1 MIGKR
6 AKILSLAHVEDL
18 LFFAQHTRHPI
29 RNQVI
34 VLLSLKAGLRAAE
47 IANLSWDMVVD
58 PTGEIATTLE
68 LQDHVA
74 KKGSGRVI
82 PIHRDLREAL
92 MQLRAEPFGTNSTV
106 IQSERGGP
114 MQPIAIVCWFAKAY
128 RAIGLKGCSSH
139 SGRRTFITRAARLV
153 HRTGGSLRDVQVLA
167 GHRSLLTTQRYIDG
181 DTDSQRQLVAL
192 I

>member
-6 AKILSLAHVEDL
+6 AKILAQGHVEDL
-18 LFFAQHTRHPI
+18 LFFAQHTRHPT

-68 LQDHVA
+68 LRDHVA
-74 KKGSGRVI
+74 KNGSGRVI
-82 PIHRDLREAL
+82 PIHPDLREAL
-92 MQLRAEPFGTNSTV
+92 MQLRLTRSETNGAV
-106 IQSERGGP
+106 IASERGGS
-114 MQPIAIVCWFAKAY
+114 MRPIAIVCWFAKAY
-128 RAIGLKGCSSH
+128 RAIGLTGCSSH

-153 HRTGGSLRDVQVLA
+153 HRAGGSLRDVQLLA
-167 GHRSLLTTQRYIDG
+167 GHRSLLTTQAYIDG

>member
-6 AKILSLAHVEDL
+6 AKILAQSHVEDL

-68 LQDHVA
+68 LRDHVA
-74 KKGSGRVI
+74 KNGSGRVI
-82 PIHRDLREAL
+82 PIHCDLREAL
-92 MQLRAEPFGTNSTV
+92 MQLRADHSGTSGAV
-106 IQSERGGP
+106 IASERGGP
-114 MQPIAIVCWFAKAY
+114 MRPIAIVCWFARAY
-128 RAIGLKGCSSH
+128 RAIGLTGCSSH

-153 HRTGGSLRDVQVLA
+153 HKAGASLRDVQLLA

-181 DTDSQRQLVAL
+181 DTDVQRQLVAL

>member
-6 AKILSLAHVEDL
+6 AKILAQGHVEDL

-29 RNQVI
+29 RNHVI

-47 IANLSWDMVVD
+47 IANLTWDMVVD
-58 PTGEIATTLE
+58 AMGEIATTLE
-68 LQDHVA
+68 LRDRVA

-82 PIHRDLREAL
+82 PIHSDLREAL
-92 MQLRAEPFGTNSTV
+92 IQLHADHPGTDGTV

-114 MQPIAIVCWFAKAY
+114 MRPIAIVCWFAKAY
-128 RAIGLKGCSSH
+128 RAIGLTGCSSH

-153 HRTGGSLRDVQVLA
+153 HRTGGSLRDVQLLA

>member
-6 AKILSLAHVEDL
+6 AKILAQAHVEDL

-58 PTGEIATTLE
+58 PTGEVATTLE
-68 LQDHVA
+68 LRDRVA
-74 KKGSGRVI
+74 KNGSGRVI
-82 PIHRDLREAL
+82 PIHPDLREAL
-92 MQLRAEPFGTNSTV
+92 MQLRADHSGTSGAV
-106 IQSERGGP
+106 VQSERGGP
-114 MQPIAIVCWFAKAY
+114 MRPIAIVCWFAKAY
-128 RAIGLKGCSSH
+128 RAIGLTGCSSH
-139 SGRRTFITRAARLV
+139 SGRRT
-153 HRTGGSLRDVQVLA
+153 
-167 GHRSLLTTQRYIDG
+167 LLTTQAYIDG

>member
-6 AKILSLAHVEDL
+6 AKILAQAHVEDL
-18 LFFAQHTRHPI
+18 LFFAEHTRHPI

-68 LQDHVA
+68 LRDHVA
-74 KKGSGRVI
+74 KNGSGRVI
-82 PIHRDLREAL
+82 PIHPDLREAL
-92 MQLRAEPFGTNSTV
+92 MQLRADPSGTGGAV
-106 IQSERGGP
+106 IASERGGP
-114 MQPIAIVCWFAKAY
+114 MRPIAIVCWFARAY
-128 RAIGLKGCSSH
+128 RAIGLTGCSSH

-153 HRTGGSLRDVQVLA
+153 HKAGASLRDVQLLA

-181 DTDSQRQLVAL
+181 DTDVQRQLVAL

>member
-6 AKILSLAHVEDL
+6 AKILAQSHVEDL
-18 LFFAQHTRHPI
+18 LFFAQHTRHPN

-34 VLLSLKAGLRAAE
+34 VLLPLKAGLRAAE

-82 PIHRDLREAL
+82 PIHPDLREAL
-92 MQLRAEPFGTNSTV
+92 MQLRADHSGANGAV
-106 IQSERGGP
+106 IASERGGP
-114 MQPIAIVCWFAKAY
+114 MRPIAIVCY
-128 RAIGLKGCSSH
+128 RFWQARRSS
-139 SGRRTFITRAARLV
+139 IRLPLQM
-153 HRTGGSLRDVQVLA
+153 LRPCWPQ
-167 GHRSLLTTQRYIDG
+167 
-181 DTDSQRQLVAL
+181 
-192 I
+192 

>member
-6 AKILSLAHVEDL
+6 AKILAQAHVENL
-18 LFFAQHTRHPI
+18 LFFASHSRHPI

-47 IANLSWDMVVD
+47 IVNLTWDMVVD
-58 PTGEIATTLE
+58 PMGEIATTLE
-68 LQDHVA
+68 LQDRVA

-82 PIHRDLREAL
+82 PIHPDLREAL
-92 MQLRAEPFGTNSTV
+92 MQLRAEHSAANGTV
-106 IQSERGGP
+106 IASERGGP
-114 MQPIAIVCWFAKAY
+114 MRPIAIVCWFAKAY
-128 RAIGLKGCSSH
+128 RAIGLTGCSSH

>member
-6 AKILSLAHVEDL
+6 AKILAQSHVEDL

-47 IANLSWDMVVD
+47 IANLAWDMVVD

-68 LQDHVA
+68 LRDHVA
-74 KKGSGRVI
+74 KNGSGRVI
-82 PIHRDLREAL
+82 PVHPDLREAL
-92 MQLRAEPFGTNSTV
+92 MQLRADHSGTSGAV
-106 IQSERGGP
+106 IASERGGA
-114 MQPIAIVCWFAKAY
+114 MRPIAIVCWFARAY
-128 RAIGLKGCSSH
+128 RAIGLTGCSSH

-167 GHRSLLTTQRYIDG
+167 GHRSLLTTQAYIDG
-181 DTDSQRQLVAL
+181 DTDSQRHLVAL

>member
-6 AKILSLAHVEDL
+6 AKILAQAHIEDL

-29 RNQVI
+29 RNHVI

-68 LQDHVA
+68 LRDHVA
-74 KKGSGRVI
+74 KNGSGRVI
-82 PIHRDLREAL
+82 PVHPDLREAL
-92 MQLRAEPFGTNSTV
+92 LQLRADHSGTSGAV
-106 IQSERGGP
+106 IASERGGP
-114 MQPIAIVCWFAKAY
+114 MRPIAIVCWFARAY
-128 RAIGLKGCSSH
+128 RAIGLTGCSSH

-153 HRTGGSLRDVQVLA
+153 HRAGGSLRDVQLLA

>member
-6 AKILSLAHVEDL
+6 AKILAQAHVEDL

-47 IANLSWDMVVD
+47 IANLAWDMVVD

-68 LQDHVA
+68 LRDCVA
-74 KKGSGRVI
+74 KNGSGRVI
-82 PIHRDLREAL
+82 PIHPDLREAL
-92 MQLRAEPFGTNSTV
+92 MHLRADPSGTGGAV

-114 MQPIAIVCWFAKAY
+114 MRPIAIVCWFARAY
-128 RAIGLKGCSSH
+128 RAIGLTGCSSH

-167 GHRSLLTTQRYIDG
+167 GHRSLLTTQAYIDG

>member
-1 MIGKR
+1 
-6 AKILSLAHVEDL
+6 
-18 LFFAQHTRHPI
+18 
-29 RNQVI
+29 
-34 VLLSLKAGLRAAE
+34 
-47 IANLSWDMVVD
+47 MVAD

-68 LQDHVA
+68 LRDCVA
-74 KKGSGRVI
+74 KKGSRRVI
-82 PIHRDLREAL
+82 PIHPDLRDAL
-92 MQLRAEPFGTNSTV
+92 MQLRAEHSAANGTV
-106 IQSERGGP
+106 IQSERGGA
-114 MQPIAIVCWFAKAY
+114 MRPIAIVCWFAKAY
-128 RAIGLKGCSSH
+128 RAIGLTGCSSH

>member
-6 AKILSLAHVEDL
+6 AKTLAQAHVEDL

-68 LQDHVA
+68 LRDHVA
-74 KKGSGRVI
+74 KNGSG
-82 PIHRDLREAL
+82 P
-92 MQLRAEPFGTNSTV
+92 
-106 IQSERGGP
+106 
-114 MQPIAIVCWFAKAY
+114 
-128 RAIGLKGCSSH
+128 SH
-139 SGRRTFITRAARLV
+139 SN
-153 HRTGGSLRDVQVLA
+153 
-167 GHRSLLTTQRYIDG
+167 
-181 DTDSQRQLVAL
+181 SQ
-192 I
+192 